1 MKLALRIL
9 LGLAGLVLFVAV
21 LGLSV
26 PRDHLATSRIR
37 LRQSPDTVW
46 AVIRDYEHAASWWPD
61 VRSVKRLADLDGHE
75 RWEETM
81 KMGPIAFVLT
91 EERPPN
97 FLRSA
102 IDTTGGSPFGGDWLH
117 EITASPTGTTVTI
130 SEQGWVSNPIFRS
143 ISAVIGYHG
152 TLDSYLTALA
162 RHFGENVTPEHVT
175 TGE

>member
-1 MKLALRIL
+1 VKIALAIL
-9 LGLAGLVLFVAV
+9 GALAGLVILVALV
-21 LGLSV
+21 GVFL
-26 PRDHLATSRIR
+26 PREHQASSRIQ
-37 LRQSPDTVW
+37 LTQAPDTVW

-61 VRSVKRLADLDGHE
+61 VKSVKRLADIDGHE

-81 KMGPIAFVLT
+81 KMGPVAFVLT
-91 EERPPN
+91 EERPPH

-117 EITASPTGTTVTI
+117 EIIASPTGTTVTI
-130 SEQGWVSNPIFRS
+130 TEQGWVSNPIFRS

-175 TGE
+175 SGE

>member
-1 MKLALRIL
+1 MKIPLAIL
-9 LGLAGLVLFVAV
+9 GTLAGLIGLLVLI
-21 LGLSV
+21 GLFL
-26 PRDHLATSRIR
+26 PREHRATSRIS
-37 LRQSPDTVW
+37 LKQSSDTVW

-61 VRSVKRLADLDGHE
+61 VKSVKRLADLDGHE

-91 EERPPN
+91 EERAPE

-117 EITASPTGTTVTI
+117 EITSSAVGTTVTI
-130 SEQGWVSNPIFRS
+130 TEQGWVSNPLFRA
-143 ISAVIGYHG
+143 ISRLLGYHG

-162 RHFGENVTPEHVT
+162 RHFGENITPEHVAD
-175 TGE
+175 GG